1 MDTVPAY
8 GDWRAC
14 TATPAL
20 YLGGVELRTD
30 ETADRE
36 LLIDKLDL
44 FTNYT
49 FTARART
56 KVRS

>member
-1 MDTVPAY
+1 LPKL
-8 GDWRAC
+8 
-14 TATPAL
+14 PPL
-20 YLGGVELRTD
+20 FLGEVEVRTD

-49 FTARART
+49 FTVRART